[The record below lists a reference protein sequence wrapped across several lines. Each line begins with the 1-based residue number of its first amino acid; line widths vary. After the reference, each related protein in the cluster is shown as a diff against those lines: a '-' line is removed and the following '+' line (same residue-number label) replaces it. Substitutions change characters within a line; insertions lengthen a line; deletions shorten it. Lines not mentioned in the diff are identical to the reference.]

1 MRVCIQLT
9 PVLTDLPARN
19 SPVLL
24 HPLQGANRV
33 GESHLSPTPG
43 KRSSVAPNNGIPDPP
58 SRLMTSE
65 ADHVRNSICPP
76 PRSVPTPLPSP
87 SSPGTHW
94 SLSQKVTYEA
104 F

>member
-1 MRVCIQLT
+1 MPLN
-9 PVLTDLPARN
+9 PVFPDLPTRN

-24 HPLQGANRV
+24 HPLQGANQVR
-33 GESHLSPTPG
+33 ESHLSPTPG
-43 KRSSVAPNNGIPDPP
+43 KRSSVVHSNGIPDPP

-65 ADHVRNSICPP
+65 ADHVRNSTCPP
-76 PRSVPTPLPSP
+76 PRSVPTSLPSP

-94 SLSQKVTYEA
+94 SLSQKATYEA